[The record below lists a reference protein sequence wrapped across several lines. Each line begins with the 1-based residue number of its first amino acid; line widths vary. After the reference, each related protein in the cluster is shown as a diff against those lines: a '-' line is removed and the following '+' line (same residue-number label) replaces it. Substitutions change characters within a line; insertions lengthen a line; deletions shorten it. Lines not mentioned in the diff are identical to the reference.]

1 MSKMKKYRLLLSLII
16 TTIIITAIVSCNKDF
31 ARKIP
36 GGKYTDTA
44 TVSAGKRKVLYLIV
58 DGARGTSV
66 LNASTPNIDALLP
79 HSIYSW
85 AALSDIDS
93 GSYATNWANTLTGT
107 KKGKHQVLTD
117 DFSKSN
123 LQTYPVIFKRIKE
136 IQPANKIVSFASS
149 ALFKNNLTGGTDVS
163 ELYNNDAEVTAAIV
177 NNLKTDTAS
186 FVVGQFDDV
195 EKAGFKYGY
204 DDTKAQYKAAIQKFD
219 SYVGQILTTLK
230 ARPTYKEEDWLIVI
244 SSSRGGKFT
253 DTDPDNTIF
262 SKTQSNS
269 FIIYYNQRYKQ
280 RILTKPF
287 TGNRYLGRTVRL
299 HDQDV
304 RAEIDTA
311 DVFNL
316 GGSNTGVGDDTTK
329 NPFTIELKI
338 KKNQDTFNW
347 PSILGKR
354 GEWSPGHPTVGW
366 VIYLEDHYWY
376 FEWRGT
382 KDGDYHQCRGGDLL
396 KGKWE
401 HITVKGEIRGTQR
414 FIRTYTNGVFN
425 NELEITGSGSISNG
439 NPLKLGFLNGHDH
452 GVPDVYV
459 SDIRF
464 FKTAVPDNT
473 IINYACE
480 TSIDESHPYYN
491 FLVGYWPGTDGQG
504 EYIRDA
510 GPQARDFKLIG
521 NYVWEDFNDLI
532 CSPPAESLAALVP
545 QTTDIPSQIINWFK
559 IASKQSWA
567 LDGRVWLDQ

>member
-1 MSKMKKYRLLLSLII
+1 MSKIKKYRLLLSSII
-16 TTIIITAIVSCNKDF
+16 TTVIIISIVSCNKEF

-36 GGKYTDTA
+36 GDKNTDTA
-44 TVSAGKRKVLYLIV
+44 TVTFGKRRVLYLIV

-66 LNASTPNIDALLP
+66 LNASTPNIDKLLP

-85 AALSDIDS
+85 VALSDIDS
-93 GSYATNWANTLTGT
+93 ANDVTNLANTLTGV
-107 KKGKHQVLTD
+107 KKEKHQVLTA
-117 DFSKSN
+117 DFSKAN

-136 IQPANKIVSFASS
+136 IQPNNKIVSFASS
-149 ALFKNNLTGGTDVS
+149 SVFKNNLTGGTDVS
-163 ELYNNDAEVTAAIV
+163 ELYNTDAEVTAAVV

-186 FVVGQFDDV
+186 FVVGQFNDID
-195 EKAGFKYGY
+195 KAGATYGY
-204 DDTKAQYKAAIQKFD
+204 DDSKNQYKAAIQNFD
-219 SYVGQILTTLK
+219 TSVGEIMAALQ
-230 ARPTYKEEDWLIVI
+230 ARPTYKDEDWLVVI
-244 SSSRGGKFT
+244 SSSRGGKYPAT
-253 DTDPDNTIF
+253 DLDNTVF
-262 SKTQSNS
+262 SKTESNS
-269 FIIYYNQRYKQ
+269 FIIYYNHNYKQ

-316 GGSNTGVGDDTTK
+316 GGGALDTTQT
-329 NPFTIELKI
+329 PFTIELKV
-338 KKNQDTFNW
+338 KKTQDTYFW

-382 KDGDYHQCRGGDLL
+382 NDGDYHQCRGGDLQ
-396 KGKWE
+396 KGRWE
-401 HITVKGEIRGTQR
+401 HVTVKGEVRAGHR
-414 FIRTYTNGVFN
+414 FIRTYTDGVFN

-464 FKTAVPDNT
+464 FKIAVPDNT
-473 IINYACE
+473 IANYACE
-480 TSIDESHPYYN
+480 TSIDESHPYYS
-491 FLVGYWPGTDGQG
+491 FIAGYWPGTDGQG
-504 EYIRDA
+504 GFIRDA
-510 GPQARDFKLIG
+510 GPQARDFVLKG
-521 NYVWEDFNDLI
+521 NYNWEDFNDLI
-532 CSPPAESLAALVP
+532 CSPPAESLAVLVP

-567 LDGRVWLDQ
+567 LDGRVWTDQ